1 MIWPMDFAKRFAP
14 CLETPGGG
22 FRRGTLRGSPR
33 LPVGAG
39 RARRAGS
46 VLAIVLVS
54 LLVASMLGLA
64 LLKTVLVH
72 HRQARLLG
80 GQHQALWL
88 AEAGVQRALHG
99 LADSPDYEGETWE
112 VAAETL
118 GSARSA
124 VVTIQVAK
132 SEPKG
137 DRTIRVEARL
147 GRAPEAN
154 VYRRELAVKAA
165 QVVNLTTERN
175 RL

>member
-1 MIWPMDFAKRFAP
+1 MICPIDSAEPFAP
-14 CLETPGGG
+14 RLATPGGG
-22 FRRGTLRGSPR
+22 FRRGTLRGPR
-33 LPVGAG
+33 RPVVAD
-39 RARRAGS
+39 RVRRAGS
-46 VLAIVLVS
+46 VLALVLAS

-88 AEAGVQRALHG
+88 AEAGVQRAIRG
-99 LADSPDYEGETWE
+99 LAASPDYEGETWE
-112 VAAETL
+112 VTAETL
-118 GSARSA
+118 GAARPA

-132 SEPKG
+132 SESKG

-154 VYRRELAVKAA
+154 VYRRELAVRAA
-165 QVVNLTTERN
+165 QVVNPETERN

>member
-1 MIWPMDFAKRFAP
+1 MDFAKRYIP

-22 FRRGTLRGSPR
+22 FRGGTLRR
-33 LPVGAG
+33 
-39 RARRAGS
+39 GS
-46 VLAIVLVS
+46 VLALVLIS

-64 LLKTVLVH
+64 LLKTVVVH

-88 AEAGVQRALHG
+88 AEAGAQRAIRG
-99 LADSPDYEGETWE
+99 LAASPDYEGETWE
-112 VAAETL
+112 IAAETL

-132 SEPKG
+132 SGSNG
-137 DRTIRVEARL
+137 DRTIRIEARL

-154 VYRRELAVKAA
+154 VYRRELVVKAA
-165 QVVNLTTERN
+165 Q
-175 RL
+175 